1 MSKISNWAN
10 RETLLVP
17 DDVRTIIELMA
28 KELGSTRQV
37 AILMALRRGMEV
49 LYGGREHLPVK
60 NWDAFTYEYKER
72 KKKSSRAVKIK
83 LADETY

>member
-1 MSKISNWAN
+1 MDKPNKWAN
-10 RETLLVP
+10 RESFLVP
-17 DDVRTIIELMA
+17 DDVRTTIELMA

-60 NWDAFTYEYKER
+60 NWDAFSYEYKER
-72 KKKSSRAVKIK
+72 KNKVTKGVKLK
-83 LADETY
+83 LADESY